1 MEAQPSHRECFF
13 LQILVN
19 FQSFRLPRNLS
30 LEVNWPDM
38 NFLMP
43 LLLNRSIQFL
53 FPGIEKQENLQGD
66 CKVFLFILSLP
77 RFTQSLSSK
86 GVGT

>member
-13 LQILVN
+13 SQILVN

-30 LEVNWPDM
+30 LEVYWPDM

-43 LLLNRSIQFL
+43 LLLNRSVQFL
-53 FPGIEKQENLQGD
+53 FSGIEEKRKLARGLQG
-66 CKVFLFILSLP
+66 LLIY
-77 RFTQSLSSK
+77 TY
-86 GVGT
+86 GETEN